1 MAENTSNITPTIV
14 STKKA
19 LGKALGVTAATAGG
33 WIKKGMPVMEDGRYD
48 VEAVREWHDK
58 RIVEM
63 VNKNYPVERAV
74 TSKDFREKRADY
86 YLEDQAK
93 NIRIQRIIREEA
105 LTRAKI
111 REMADQHL
119 IAWFDKLGLDSGRK
133 FEQERL
139 ELDKS
144 TDNVAV
150 IVQTIKEAK
159 QRRNAKTKEEAVRP
173 EQ

>member
-1 MAENTSNITPTIV
+1 MAENTELPVITV
-14 STKKA
+14 VRTKAA
-19 LGKALGVTAATAGG
+19 LGKALGVCAKTVTG
-33 WIKKGMPVMEDGRYD
+33 WLEKGMPVMADGGYD

-58 RIVEM
+58 RLVEM
-63 VNKNYPVERAV
+63 VNKNYPVERAI

-119 IAWFDKLGLDSGRK
+119 IVWFDKLGLDSGRK

-159 QRRNAKTKEEAVRP
+159 QRRNAKSKEEAVRP